1 VAGLIVAAQL
11 LACVAVTFALGGA
24 GKLAPHWFYLPIVWA
39 GARLG
44 VPGALGT
51 GLVASVLAGPIMPL
65 DVSAGIPQLASDW
78 ISRGVFFV
86 LIGLFVTLVLERSMS
101 GLQRE
106 LDSYQLERELR
117 QALREGQFRLDFQP
131 VVDVRV
137 GGIVGVEALLRW
149 EHPRRGLVPPGEFI
163 PLAEE
168 SDLMVPIG
176 AWVLEEAC
184 RQAVG
189 WRDNLELK
197 TPFKVA
203 VNLSARQLA
212 HEGLVD
218 QVSDVLHR
226 TGLDPS
232 WLCLEVTETALVRDL
247 ASSTEKLRALTSL
260 GVTVAVDDFGTGY
273 ASLVYLRQLPVDCVK
288 IDRSFVEGITFNQ
301 QDLVIVSSVISLAHS
316 LGKVALAEG
325 VETKEQLDRL
335 AALGCDLA
343 QGYYFDRPLP
353 ATAIHQLLTAGIS
366 DPAFLGSARN
376 WGSPG

>member
-1 VAGLIVAAQL
+1 M
-11 LACVAVTFALGGA
+11 
-24 GKLAPHWFYLPIVWA
+24 
-39 GARLG
+39 
-44 VPGALGT
+44 
-51 GLVASVLAGPIMPL
+51 MPL
-65 DVSAGIPQLASDW
+65 DVSAGTSQLASDW
-78 ISRGVFFV
+78 IGRGVFFV
-86 LIGLFVTLVLERSMS
+86 GIGLFVTLVLERSTS

-106 LDSYQLERELR
+106 LDSYHLERELR

-131 VVDVRV
+131 VVDVQA

-149 EHPRRGLVPPGEFI
+149 DHPRRGLVPPGDFI

-189 WRDNLELK
+189 WRDNVEMAR
-197 TPFKVA
+197 PFKLA

-212 HEGLVD
+212 YEGLVD
-218 QVSDVLHR
+218 QVADVLRR
-226 TGLDPS
+226 TGMEPS
-232 WLCLEVTETALVRDL
+232 WLCLEITETALVQDV
-247 ASSTEKLRALTSL
+247 ASSTERLRALKSL
-260 GVTVAVDDFGTGY
+260 GVTVAVDDYGTGY

-301 QDLVIVSSVISLAHS
+301 QDMVIVASVISLAHS

-335 AALGCDLA
+335 AALDCDLA

-353 ATAIHQLLTAGIS
+353 ATAIQQLLTAGIS
-366 DPAFLGSARN
+366 GQLASAQLGN
-376 WGSPG
+376 